1 MIGGQIALV
10 RPEGDRLL
18 RAHHQRVGK
27 APHQHDDPEHH
38 IHDTDRLVIDA
49 GDPVA
54 PQDTQP
60 AIPGDQTE
68 HGDAA
73 ERDAD
78 EGDDED
84 RLMQRQRGEA
94 ETAEDRAVGDG
105 KRKAHDG
112 THKVWRSRWRARSA
126 GAISPAPVIGCERLG
141 AGGRWA
147 ESAAPWGMSI
157 AWAIDCPAVCASFL
171 IVSAMRSEEHTS
183 ELQSLMRISYAVFCL
198 KKKKQQ
204 PIKTIKYTILPS

>member
-1 MIGGQIALV
+1 MFYIWCICVSFSVVFFFSSRRRHTRCALV
-10 RPEGDRLL
+10 TG
-18 RAHHQRVGK
+18 V
-27 APHQHDDPEHH
+27 
-38 IHDTDRLVIDA
+38 
-49 GDPVA
+49 
-54 PQDTQP
+54 
-60 AIPGDQTE
+60 QTCALPIC
-68 HGDAA
+68 DAA

-171 IVSAMRSEEHTS
+171 IVSAMHGVPGATHMLSAA
-183 ELQSLMRISYAVFCL
+183 L
-198 KKKKQQ
+198 
-204 PIKTIKYTILPS
+204 